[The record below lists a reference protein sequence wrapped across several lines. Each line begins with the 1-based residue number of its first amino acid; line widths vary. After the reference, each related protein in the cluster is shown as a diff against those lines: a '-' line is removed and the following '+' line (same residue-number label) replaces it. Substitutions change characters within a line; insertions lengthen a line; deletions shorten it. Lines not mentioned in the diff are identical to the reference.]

1 MFGLIKKIH
10 EKDAIIK
17 AHRKEISSLQDRL
30 VLLNE
35 CNRFAEEQEQKLR
48 KSLKQTKEEWQDK
61 YTALY
66 EKYLNLLERYEDVL
80 KEDKDESEG

>member
-1 MFGLIKKIH
+1 MFGLIKKLH

-17 AHRKEISSLQDRL
+17 AHREEILCLQDRL

-35 CNRFAEEQEQKLR
+35 CNRFAENREQKLR
-48 KSLKQTKEEWQDK
+48 VSLEQTKEEWQDK

-80 KEDKDESEG
+80 KENKDESEG